1 MNANSCGIQYRA
13 SPNDHGC
20 SPCTNPRPALPET
33 GFVRLPQILSLI
45 PISRSAWWAG
55 IREGKFPQGIKLGSK
70 TTVWRAED
78 IRNLIERCADSG
90 CDPMSASTPSPDGVV
105 ENDRHHHHDHH
116 TVEMDAEATLRA
128 PTPDTDPVG

>member
-1 MNANSCGIQYRA
+1 MSAMKLS
-13 SPNDHGC
+13 
-20 SPCTNPRPALPET
+20 RPTLPET

-78 IRNLIERCADSG
+78 IRHLIERS
-90 CDPMSASTPSPDGVV
+90 
-105 ENDRHHHHDHH
+105 R
-116 TVEMDAEATLRA
+116 
-128 PTPDTDPVG
+128 

>member
-1 MNANSCGIQYRA
+1 MLSMNF
-13 SPNDHGC
+13 
-20 SPCTNPRPALPET
+20 TRPILPET

-78 IRNLIERCADSG
+78 IRTLIERS
-90 CDPMSASTPSPDGVV
+90 
-105 ENDRHHHHDHH
+105 R
-116 TVEMDAEATLRA
+116 
-128 PTPDTDPVG
+128 

>member
-1 MNANSCGIQYRA
+1 MLTM
-13 SPNDHGC
+13 HF
-20 SPCTNPRPALPET
+20 TRPILPET

-78 IRNLIERCADSG
+78 IRNLIERS
-90 CDPMSASTPSPDGVV
+90 
-105 ENDRHHHHDHH
+105 R
-116 TVEMDAEATLRA
+116 
-128 PTPDTDPVG
+128 

>member
-1 MNANSCGIQYRA
+1 MNF
-13 SPNDHGC
+13 
-20 SPCTNPRPALPET
+20 TRPILPET

-78 IRNLIERCADSG
+78 IRNLIVRSG
-90 CDPMSASTPSPDGVV
+90 
-105 ENDRHHHHDHH
+105 
-116 TVEMDAEATLRA
+116 
-128 PTPDTDPVG
+128 

>member
-1 MNANSCGIQYRA
+1 MSAMNF
-13 SPNDHGC
+13 
-20 SPCTNPRPALPET
+20 TRPILPET

-78 IRNLIERCADSG
+78 IRHLIERS
-90 CDPMSASTPSPDGVV
+90 
-105 ENDRHHHHDHH
+105 R
-116 TVEMDAEATLRA
+116 
-128 PTPDTDPVG
+128 